1 MAIAAVAT
9 VATTAGLLPLAAV
22 NAGAAA
28 NFDLTRFAGADRYDT
43 AAKISAGTFTT
54 ATDVVV
60 TTGENFPDAL
70 AGNYLAGNAAAP
82 ILLTQK
88 GSVPA
93 TTQAEINRLKPQRV
107 WVLGGTDAVGA
118 AGVPQTSGTV
128 TRIGGATRY
137 ETAAQ
142 AGSTGTVGTLGGL
155 ATAIIAT
162 GDKFADALSAG
173 PAAFANHFPLFLTPG
188 APATALNTATKN
200 ALTAR
205 GIKHVILM
213 GGTNAVSAAVE
224 SEIQAMGITT
234 ERAAGADRT
243 ETARNFAETILLAK
257 LGFSTSHMNV
267 ARGDLFPDA
276 LSGGP
281 HAGTEKAPILLTWTS
296 TAATADG
303 GSTTGVLK
311 YASDHKATLTGGHI
325 FGGTDAVS
333 AAVEAAIEAA
343 GGAIAGAASTTTL
356 PELVAAT
363 IVKTVTTLQQTPT
376 NPAGTTVQYIFD
388 EPISAG
394 SPVAA
399 NFKLY
404 DYTNPNAPV
413 TGTGGTA
420 TVDPTNANAVNVLFP
435 ALNTAASV
443 ANMSVAAVAQNAVT
457 DLQAKQNPEG
467 DAAVGTAHTIS
478 GTAGTTAAPDL
489 LSIGN
494 FRQAAASTQTAV
506 DFVFDQP
513 AFLTTTGTSGFHVI
527 LANGNDVLCTTPS
540 TGDTLTPSGGTS
552 PGGNGTTTITA
563 TCGDHPATPTTPYTS
578 AQVARGTVDLDSVRA
593 TPAATTGNPLE
604 ASDTPHTA
612 STSPRLVSA
621 TLVPSSTTTTGTILY
636 TFDQP
641 VGVAGANTAFHAY
654 DSTGTQYTAV
664 ASPAV
669 APSTSNANQVA
680 ASFPNSVLAV
690 VIGASVDDTAVNN
703 TTTGA
708 NQQDEVGV
716 SNANSTSVTPG
727 RTAGPDLVAVTITAI
742 KDIFGTT
749 TGYSASYTFD
759 QNIGTASTAPT
770 TTPGSFFLWDADG
783 TKLTCGAPLVYSGTS
798 STTTVTCVNWG
809 GATLGQQQ
817 SAVLGTVAAG
827 AVTDTNGLKNPEGAN
842 ATTGG
847 SGTPTV

>member
-1 MAIAAVAT
+1 MHQGISRFRKMAIAAVAT

-88 GSVPA
+88 SSVPA
-93 TTQAEINRLKPQRV
+93 TTQAEITRLKPQRV

-118 AGVPQTSGTV
+118 GGVPTTSGTV

-137 ETAAQ
+137 ETAVQ
-142 AGSTGTVGTLGGL
+142 ANSTGTVGTVGGL

-173 PAAFANHFPLFLTPG
+173 PGAFAGHFPLYLTPG
-188 APATALNTATKN
+188 APATALHSATKS

-281 HAGTEKAPILLTWTS
+281 HAGKEKAPILLTWTS

-311 YASDHKATLTGGHI
+311 YAADHKATLTGGHI

-343 GGAIAGAASTTTL
+343 GGAGGTASNVTTR
-356 PELVAAT
+356 PELVSASIVETVTAAQAT
-363 IVKTVTTLQQTPT
+363 IAK
-376 NPAGTTVQYIFD
+376 PAGTYVRYNFD
-388 EPISAG
+388 EALTGIPNASLFHVYNTTGGPEAG
-394 SPVAA
+394 SGTSAA
-399 NFKLY
+399 IE
-404 DYTNPNAPV
+404 A
-413 TGTGGTA
+413 GGTSVLVRFGGIATSTAAGQLSVA
-420 TVDPTNANAVNVLFP
+420 TVDENAVVDANAQ
-435 ALNTAASV
+435 S
-443 ANMSVAAVAQNAVT
+443 
-457 DLQAKQNPEG
+457 NPEG
-467 DAAVGTAHTIS
+467 NAAI
-478 GTAGTTAAPDL
+478 GTAGTQTLTAGITAAPDL
-489 LSIGN
+489 QSLGG
-494 FRQAAASTQTAV
+494 FRSTSTTGTTAI
-506 DFVFDQP
+506 DFVFDE
-513 AFLTTTGTSGFHVI
+513 AATVLSTGTITTGTSNWAVVLTDNTI
-527 LANGNDVLCTTPS
+527 LGCAASNDPTI
-540 TGDTLTPSGGTS
+540 PSGTNV
-552 PGGNGTTTITA
+552 PGGSGTTTITVLCQNPDVTLA
-563 TCGDHPATPTTPYTS
+563 NPGGTPLSTANVARGVVLANTVQDASGNKNPLETADAGNGGNTVGPDLVSVTLNQGSGTTPDSAVFDFDTNVTTATLGAFTVYTS
-578 AQVARGTVDLDSVRA
+578 AGTV
-593 TPAATTGNPLE
+593 ATT
-604 ASDTPHTA
+604 ASAVTINTLDP
-612 STSPRLVSA
+612 SLV
-621 TLVPSSTTTTGTILY
+621 LVTYNTI
-636 TFDQP
+636 
-641 VGVAGANTAFHAY
+641 
-654 DSTGTQYTAV
+654 
-664 ASPAV
+664 
-669 APSTSNANQVA
+669 
-680 ASFPNSVLAV
+680 NSLDLAV
-690 VIGASVDDTAVNN
+690 GGSVADGGVTTALGTNRP
-703 TTTGA
+703 
-708 NQQDEVGV
+708 DEVGA
-716 SNANSTSVTPG
+716 SNATTVGLTPG
-727 RTAGPDLVAVTITAI
+727 RTDAPDLTGVAITPTTG
-742 KDIFGTT
+742 FGTVKVT
-749 TGYSASYTFD
+749 YSFDEDVASKTDNLFYVYTSAGVKYAASTCA
-759 QNIGTASTAPT
+759 IGTTAGT
-770 TTPGSFFLWDADG
+770 TN
-783 TKLTCGAPLVYSGTS
+783 
-798 STTTVTCVNWG
+798 TVTCTVYT
-809 GATLGQQQ
+809 GASDAVVAT
-817 SAVLGTVAAG
+817 AVLGTVNNG
-827 AVTDTNGLKNPEGAN
+827 AVADATGTTNPGGAA

-847 SGTPTV
+847 TGTPAA